1 MVVAIDPAVT
11 SGEEADETGIIVAGK
26 DHNGHGYVL
35 ADLSGRYPPIEWA
48 RFYGKPPRHTRF
60 TKGQSGN
67 PRGRVPGAK
76 NLKTLLID
84 ALNEL
89 VVVTENGGRR
99 TISKGQAIIKQ
110 IVNQSAKGD
119 WRAAKLLLDTLH
131 ESEGRAEPETSESS
145 FAAADQKVI
154 EQLKARLRGR
164 KGESDD

>member
-1 MVVAIDPAVT
+1 MPSDKKRDYEV
-11 SGEEADETGIIVAGK
+11 
-26 DHNGHGYVL
+26 GY
-35 ADLSGRYPPIEWA
+35 S
-48 RFYGKPPRHTRF
+48 KPPRHTRF

-67 PRGRVPGAK
+67 PRGRAPGAK

-110 IVNQSAKGD
+110 LVNQSAKGD
-119 WRAAKLLLDTLH
+119 WRATKLLLDIQLDIEH
-131 ESEGRAEPETSESS
+131 RSEPQTAESS
-145 FAAADQKVI
+145 FGSADDKVI